1 MLKTVCRWNFTWMV
15 DGESCLKQLIFENTH
30 LEQCPLVAIF
40 ILPRPFWIYFML
52 ITSKPLHGIQRNF
65 TQVIDGEW
73 CQQQSISPGLQWH
86 PLLAIF
92 IRFLLFFLLIFKT
105 VWPKLT
111 ELHIIDR
118 EKTQHQPV
126 FEPAGPPQRPL
137 VDIFILDFDF
147 FVLIFKTVWRISMK
161 LHTNDRQRESPYCS
175 WFSKTLAHSSTTWRP
190 FLFFVGHFEI
200 CLC

>member
-1 MLKTVCRWNFTWMV
+1 MSAILKCVYVNNFKAVW
-15 DGESCLKQLIFENTH
+15 
-30 LEQCPLVAIF
+30 
-40 ILPRPFWIYFML
+40 
-52 ITSKPLHGIQRNF
+52 RN
-65 TQVIDGEW
+65 
-73 CQQQSISPGLQWH
+73 S
-86 PLLAIF
+86 
-92 IRFLLFFLLIFKT
+92 
-105 VWPKLT
+105 T
-111 ELHIIDR
+111 ELHTIDR
-118 EKTQHQPV
+118 WWEMPTPGDFRTRPPTVAPPIGHFLFYIFTFSCSFSKLLKEIHWNFALMIDGRRRIHRLV
-126 FEPAGPPQRPL
+126 AEPTRPRQRPL